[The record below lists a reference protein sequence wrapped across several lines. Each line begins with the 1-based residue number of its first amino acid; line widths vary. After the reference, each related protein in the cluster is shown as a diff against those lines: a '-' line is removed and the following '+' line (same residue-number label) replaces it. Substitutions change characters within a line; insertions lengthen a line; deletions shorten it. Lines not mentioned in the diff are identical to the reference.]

1 MRKNFEENIYKK
13 LYFGEDV
20 PKPRETVLFLVPNG
34 IKLEWMVF
42 AWPGKSHE
50 LLPSSLSSSLSS
62 LLLLSSY
69 VVVFIV
75 VIIVVVIVVV
85 DIVVVNVLVVAVR

>member
-1 MRKNFEENIYKK
+1 MKMFQNREK
-13 LYFGEDV
+13 LFS
-20 PKPRETVLFLVPNG
+20 LVSNG

-42 AWPGKSHE
+42 AWPGKSHD
-50 LLPSSLSSSLSS
+50 LLPSSLSS

-85 DIVVVNVLVVAVR
+85 DIVVANVLVVAVR